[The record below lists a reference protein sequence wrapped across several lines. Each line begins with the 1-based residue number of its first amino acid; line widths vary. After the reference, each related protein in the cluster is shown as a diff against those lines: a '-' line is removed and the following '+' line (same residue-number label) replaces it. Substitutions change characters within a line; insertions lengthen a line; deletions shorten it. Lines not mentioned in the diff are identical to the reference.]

1 MPLRFFRIVKR
12 FSLTICKINQTR
24 PTPKISGEIS
34 SPESPLSTPPEDLP
48 RNFRKRNFR
57 FPFGSA
63 QNRRP
68 SEKTRGEKLRFPSR
82 LCSRLS
88 LSFHKTGCAS
98 ANPAGKNFVSPR
110 GFAPG
115 FHYLFIRQDA
125 PRQTPRGKTSF
136 LLAAL
141 LSAFTIFAT
150 IKTISEK
157 R

>member
-1 MPLRFFRIVKR
+1 MRFFRIVKR

-98 ANPAGKNFVSPR
+98 ANFMVAKIVKAERKDEGENEVFPR
-110 GFAPG
+110 GVC
-115 FHYLFIRQDA
+115 
-125 PRQTPRGKTSF
+125 RGASC
-136 LLAAL
+136 LM
-141 LSAFTIFAT
+141 
-150 IKTISEK
+150 K